1 MFKPDWKKILFL
13 CLIAIPN
20 SLFTF
25 GILFIINSIV
35 TGRTIFISADLD
47 KLFFLI
53 IALSF
58 GLNLF
63 FQRKIV
69 GFTFNLIYENEIR
82 IFQALRQT
90 SLKQLE
96 TIGPERI
103 YGIVEDVRLFA
114 YMPGFLSATLS
125 ALMSLIICLTYYFIL
140 SVKAALVV
148 ILLIGMLVLLYVVI
162 NKRLFKR
169 VLSLRALNDTY
180 FKVVDDAIKG
190 FKELKMNTIKSH
202 NLFEY
207 FLGGNRREVRDLET
221 GIGNRYLVLN
231 LFSQYGLYLMMGII
245 LFILPAVHLLQQKE
259 VIPFVVI
266 LLFIIGP
273 VSTLLGLQNYYTRA
287 FVANRRIA
295 TFLEEMKNLP
305 LNEIVHE
312 PPTTLSEVSTL
323 RFENMTYHY
332 ASRIG
337 DSTFQL
343 GPVDLN
349 ITKGETLFI
358 IGGNGSGKS
367 TFINCLT
374 GLYKPTGG
382 RIFLNDQEVGNDD
395 QYYRNHMTAIFT
407 DNHLFSRNYD
417 NYSLE
422 GNKKYERLLKVMK
435 LDNVVADDRDE
446 SARRKFSKGQS
457 KRMAMI
463 FALMEDAPVLVLDEW
478 AADQDPYF
486 RKYFYEKLL
495 PELKKQGKT
504 IIAVTHDDAYFK
516 YADRVIKFDYGKI
529 VRDIQVNERPLET
542 ETLWEL

>member
-1 MFKPDWKKILFL
+1 M
-13 CLIAIPN
+13 
-20 SLFTF
+20 
-25 GILFIINSIV
+25 
-35 TGRTIFISADLD
+35 
-47 KLFFLI
+47 
-53 IALSF
+53 
-58 GLNLF
+58 
-63 FQRKIV
+63 
-69 GFTFNLIYENEIR
+69 
-82 IFQALRQT
+82 
-90 SLKQLE
+90 
-96 TIGPERI
+96 
-103 YGIVEDVRLFA
+103 
-114 YMPGFLSATLS
+114 
-125 ALMSLIICLTYYFIL
+125 
-140 SVKAALVV
+140 
-148 ILLIGMLVLLYVVI
+148 
-162 NKRLFKR
+162 
-169 VLSLRALNDTY
+169 SLRALNDAY

-190 FKELKMNTIKSH
+190 FKELKMSGVKSN
-202 NLFEY
+202 NLFEH
-207 FLGGNRREVRDLET
+207 FLGNNRREVRDLET

-231 LFSQYGLYLMMGII
+231 LFSQYGLYFMMGII

-273 VSTLLGLQNYYTRA
+273 VTTLLGLQNYYTRA
-287 FVANRRIA
+287 FVANKRIA
-295 TFLEEMKNLP
+295 AFLVEMKNLP
-305 LNEIVHE
+305 LKEMEHQ
-312 PPTTLSEVSTL
+312 PARALSGISTL
-323 RFENMTYHY
+323 RFENITYQYESKVADNPFH
-332 ASRIG
+332 
-337 DSTFQL
+337 L
-343 GPVDLN
+343 GPVDLS
-349 ITKGETLFI
+349 IAKGETIFI

-382 RIFLNDQEVGNDD
+382 HIFLNEQETRNDD
-395 QYYRNHMTAIFT
+395 QHYRDHMTAIFT

-417 NYSLE
+417 NYSLQ

-435 LDNVVADDRDE
+435 LDNVVSDDREE

-529 VRDIQVNERPLET
+529 VRDIRLNEKPLET